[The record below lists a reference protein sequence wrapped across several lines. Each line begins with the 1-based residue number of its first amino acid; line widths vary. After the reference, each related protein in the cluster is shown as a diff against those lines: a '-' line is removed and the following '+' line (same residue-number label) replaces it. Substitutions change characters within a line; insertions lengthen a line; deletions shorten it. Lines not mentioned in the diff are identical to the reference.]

1 MRFLF
6 LIIFAFSLITGCHK
20 PAPPVPLTPVDI
32 AALVVCGHLQ
42 GFLVSYSDGH
52 MEPLRPTPG
61 NRAEIS
67 AMIALIPE
75 SHRHQANIVPPS
87 GCEPEKDPT

>member
-6 LIIFAFSLITGCHK
+6 LIILAFSIITGCHK
-20 PAPPVPLTPVDI
+20 PAPKPLIPVDI

-52 MEPLRPTPG
+52 MEPLHATPA
-61 NRAEIS
+61 NREQIAAIVS
-67 AMIALIPE
+67 AIPE
-75 SHRHQANIVPPS
+75 SHRHQTNIYPPS
-87 GCEPEKDPT
+87 GCHEEKDPT